1 MSHTHRHAVRP
12 PQQPYQ
18 PRSNAFTGGGMIA
31 GSVAAGLLF
40 TVWSEAK
47 KYHQEPLKKYAM
59 LAGGGAAISI
69 GQDFM
74 RSLVSGQ
81 SR

>member
-1 MSHTHRHAVRP
+1 
-12 PQQPYQ
+12 
-18 PRSNAFTGGGMIA
+18 MIA